1 MKKSVE
7 EGKKKERK
15 EEGKKEG
22 KKRRS
27 KKEKRKKPTTTK
39 VEAYNFILSLGL
51 CLSLR
56 ICKSRDN
63 SFSTSYCNSI
73 FYRLFILSKHAN
85 SICSV
90 SEVKSLENRLSK

>member
-22 KKRRS
+22 KKRRR

-73 FYRLFILSKHAN
+73 FYRLFILGFRGQ
-85 SICSV
+85 V
-90 SEVKSLENRLSK
+90 FRLG